1 MKSGLLIVLL
11 LIAMV
16 SCNMIS
22 ESKDNNMKKKK
33 EWFEN
38 GKWRAK
44 LAISP
49 DESIDIEK
57 FYEHYNHH
65 RKLWNKVF
73 NFLNHKDLIE
83 LEPGRYDLAGDS
95 TYAVVQ
101 EYTTKNEDETEF
113 EAHKKYID
121 LQYLIYGEEKIGVAT
136 LSNNKT
142 LVPYNEN
149 EDISFYDITDSDY
162 RHADPEVFFI
172 FFPEDAHRPC
182 VRTNNNIKVK
192 KIVFKI
198 LSE

>member
-1 MKSGLLIVLL
+1 MKNALLIVPLL
-11 LIAMV
+11 LAMV
-16 SCNMIS
+16 SCNTIS
-22 ESKDNNMKKKK
+22 ESKDNNMSKKK

-38 GKWRAK
+38 GNWRAN

-49 DESIDIEK
+49 DESINIEK
-57 FYEHYNHH
+57 FYEHYNQH
-65 RKLWNKVF
+65 RKLWDKVF
-73 NFLNHKDLIE
+73 NFLNHKDLME

-136 LSNNKT
+136 LSNNKV
-142 LVPYNEN
+142 LVPYNDN
-149 EDISFYDITDSDY
+149 QDISFYDIPDSDY

-182 VRTNNNIKVK
+182 VRTNQNIEVK